1 MSVAL
6 LRVEGVYPVETRGC
20 FVEAEANL
28 VREDLLMNHK
38 DHSIV
43 DVLLEEFLEIK
54 LPLRFLVLSDLAQ
67 RILYEIYNVKAYVN
81 WRMDER
87 RLFMQCVVEA
97 IYKVWLI
104 QGEHLEAVG
113 ESFLFFLL
121 IKNLIELDVVGELR
135 HVHFLVH

>member
-1 MSVAL
+1 MNVAL

-20 FVEAEANL
+20 FIEAEANL

-54 LPLRFLVLSDLAQ
+54 LPLRFLVLSYLAQ
-67 RILYEIYNVKAYVN
+67 RILYEIYNVKADVN

-87 RLFMQCVVEA
+87 
-97 IYKVWLI
+97 
-104 QGEHLEAVG
+104 
-113 ESFLFFLL
+113 
-121 IKNLIELDVVGELR
+121 
-135 HVHFLVH
+135 